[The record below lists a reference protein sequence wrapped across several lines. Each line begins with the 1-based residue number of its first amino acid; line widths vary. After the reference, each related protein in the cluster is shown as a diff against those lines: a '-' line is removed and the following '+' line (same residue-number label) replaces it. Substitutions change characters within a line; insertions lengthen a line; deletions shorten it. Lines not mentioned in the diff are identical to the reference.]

1 MPVTQWTFTQ
11 DLTIAA
17 LVQTITLAADVRVG
31 ALFLTVDP
39 ATIVSSSTQSPIRG
53 VLEMLRVT
61 VKSGTM
67 KPAILWSDSLSG
79 RLTTMWSP
87 VGNFVLKAGTIIEI
101 TVTNDHKFG
110 TISGLF
116 TVEQI

>member
-11 DLTIAA
+11 DLTVDS
-17 LVQTITLAADVRVG
+17 LTQTITLATDARVG
-31 ALFLTVDP
+31 ALFITVDP
-39 ATIVSSSTQSPIRG
+39 ATVLNPTTQSPVKG
-53 VLEMLRVT
+53 VVEMLRVT
-61 VKSGTM
+61 IKNGPM
-67 KPAILWSDSLSG
+67 KPAILWSDSIGG

-87 VGNFVLKAGTIIEI
+87 VGNIVLKSGTVIEI
-101 TVTNDHKFG
+101 TVTNDHEFG